1 MNPDQMTQAVVDVIN
16 EARQVAVTRKHQ
28 AINVSH
34 LFKLMLQPGE
44 LVREI
49 FSKAGVDL
57 KATETEIDRELDEIS
72 VVEGDNVTYGQ
83 TLSPNALSLFQKAE
97 QIQRDFH
104 DDYIA
109 TDTLAIALM
118 QLNGEKLTSFIKS
131 AGVTEQ
137 MMRNAVES
145 IRSGE
150 RVTSKNQED
159 NYQALEKYGTDLV
172 KAMRSGKMDPII
184 GRDEEIL
191 SVIRILSRKTKN
203 NPILIGEPGVGKT
216 AIIEGLAQRI
226 VKGDVPET

>member
-109 TDTLAIALM
+109 TDTLAIA
-118 QLNGEKLTSFIKS
+118 
-131 AGVTEQ
+131 
-137 MMRNAVES
+137 
-145 IRSGE
+145 
-150 RVTSKNQED
+150 
-159 NYQALEKYGTDLV
+159 
-172 KAMRSGKMDPII
+172 
-184 GRDEEIL
+184 
-191 SVIRILSRKTKN
+191 
-203 NPILIGEPGVGKT
+203 
-216 AIIEGLAQRI
+216 
-226 VKGDVPET
+226 